1 MLRGEADEEELA
13 KCIHFEQF
21 LDRDSN
27 AGFSGCEIKRS
38 ELLQLMAQ
46 DPDFR
51 RYLLVTDLGIEK
63 DHNLVAGDVLLGR
76 YLGAGKSDQ
85 ECRSKI

>member
-51 RYLLVTDLGIEK
+51 HYLLVTDLGIEK
-63 DHNLVAGDVLLGR
+63 DHNLNLKKEDIQKLKEAVRDACTLD
-76 YLGAGKSDQ
+76 
-85 ECRSKI
+85 